1 MRDTEEQKVQDHVA
15 AAPVPPETPPEAVE
29 LRAMEGSPRP
39 SSGHRR
45 REPESNP
52 LAWLCVVGSFMFL
65 YPSYGFMQ
73 SVGTVQSHLQLNQ
86 LSAYP
91 PRDLGW
97 ISGIFTSLGL
107 MLGIQAGPLVDA
119 YGTRFLAPA
128 SAALYVPVFFVMGE
142 CTAYWHFVLCLGV
155 LGGVGGALASTVAI
169 AVIGKLF
176 RRRKGLAMG
185 VALSGSSFGGVTIS
199 MMLRSVLPTL
209 GWRWSMRVLGLLVL
223 GIMTLG
229 VLCFLPYPRLCVAG
243 IAGAPP
249 VGRTGAMLNLSA
261 FRSPAFGFMAMGL
274 FLLEFVVFG
283 ITGLLPTFAIASGF
297 GPDVGYSLVAIL
309 NGTSCLGRIMTGIIG
324 DRLGHLNILLTM
336 IGVSIVF
343 TGVVFVPFGT
353 KHIGA
358 LYAFAALWG
367 YGSGSFLSSTPV
379 CVGKT
384 CEPKDYG
391 RYLGTMNFVASFSL
405 LVTVPIGGQTLESM
419 GGTALSGFYL
429 AIAFLGGVSFFAARA
444 LLLDGWLTFRARI

>member
-1 MRDTEEQKVQDHVA
+1 MRDPEEQEVQDHAASA
-15 AAPVPPETPPEAVE
+15 AAVAPGTPEAVE
-29 LRAMEGSPRP
+29 LRAMGSPRSG
-39 SSGHRR
+39 SSR
-45 REPESNP
+45 REPESSP

-73 SVGTVQSHLQLNQ
+73 SVGTVQSYLQLNQ

-91 PRDLGW
+91 SRDLGW

-107 MLGIQAGPLVDA
+107 LLGIQAGPLMDA
-119 YGTRFLAPA
+119 YGTKFLAPA
-128 SAALYVPVFFVMGE
+128 SVVLYVPVFFIMGE
-142 CTAYWHFVLCLGV
+142 CTEYWHFILCLGV
-155 LGGVGGALASTVAI
+155 LGGIGGALASTVAM

-176 RRRKGLAMG
+176 NRRKGLAMG
-185 VALSGSSFGGVTIS
+185 IALSGSSFGGVTIS
-199 MMLRSVLPTL
+199 MMLRSILPTL
-209 GWRWSMRVLGLLVL
+209 GWQWSMRVMGFLVL
-223 GIMTLG
+223 GIMTIG
-229 VLCFLPYPRLCVAG
+229 VLCFLPYPRLCVAV
-243 IAGAPP
+243 AGAP
-249 VGRTGAMLNLSA
+249 VGKTGAMLNFSA
-261 FRSPAFGFMAMGL
+261 FRSPPFGFMTMGL
-274 FLLEFVVFG
+274 FLLEFVLFG

-297 GPDVGYSLVAIL
+297 GSDVGYSLIAIL

-336 IGVSIVF
+336 IGITIVF

-391 RYLGTMNFVASFSL
+391 RYLGTMNFIVSFSL
-405 LVTVPIGGQTLESM
+405 LVTVPIGGQMLESM

-429 AIAFLGGVSFFAARA
+429 AIVFLGGVCFFAARA